1 MIPAGGTITQD
12 TIEEIE
18 LPSPTWKLDT
28 VKNRIAGRLDGLEAV
43 KQAAYKI
50 LLTPRFQHLIY
61 TANYGSE
68 LEQLIGSNPIFVQSE
83 INRMIGEALTQDD
96 RISSIQ
102 NLQTAAKGDGL
113 SIEFTVISSYG
124 SFDMTQEVK
133 V

>member
-12 TIEEIE
+12 SIEEME
-18 LPSPTWKLDT
+18 LPSLTWKLDT
-28 VKNRIAGRLDGLEAV
+28 VKDRIVGRLDGLEAV

-61 TANYGSE
+61 TVNYGSE
-68 LEQLIGSNPIFVQSE
+68 LEQLIGTNPIFVQSE
-83 INRMIGEALTQDD
+83 INRMIGEALTQDN

-113 SIEFTVISSYG
+113 SVKFTVISSYG
-124 SFDMTQEVK
+124 SFDMSQEVK

>member
-18 LPSPTWKLDT
+18 LPSLTWKLDT
-28 VKNRIAGRLDGLEAV
+28 VKDRIVGRLDGLEAV

-50 LLTPRFQHLIY
+50 LLTPRLQHLIY

-68 LEQLIGSNPIFVQSE
+68 LEQLIGTNPIFVQSE
-83 INRMIGEALTQDD
+83 INRMIGEALTQDN

-102 NLQTAAKGDGL
+102 NVQTAAKGDGL
-113 SIEFTVISSYG
+113 FVKFTVISSYG
-124 SFDMTQEVK
+124 SFDMSQEVK